1 MTQPSPMPNLVE
13 QLGPPPFRFLPAEA
27 TMQRRAFSSVFCVL
41 ALALVMWCAYGVYAL
56 WAGGHLTA
64 APAATSATAAA
75 AANAAKAGVFGS
87 GLVWALSA
95 LALMVYTLWCILTS
109 VTTLTPTHL
118 KQTFVWNKELEL
130 RELAYVKLI
139 RVPGLDWLIAPR
151 LYCRTLLGKFA
162 VFYTADKPMLAEFE
176 RLRDELA
183 AFRRIR

>member
-1 MTQPSPMPNLVE
+1 
-13 QLGPPPFRFLPAEA
+13 
-27 TMQRRAFSSVFCVL
+27 MQSRAFSSVFC
-41 ALALVMWCAYGVYAL
+41 ALAIALVAWCAYGVYAL

-64 APAATSATAAA
+64 AAAS
-75 AANAAKAGVFGS
+75 AAKAGVFGS

-95 LALMVYTLWCILTS
+95 LALMVYTLWCILSS

-162 VFYTADKPMLAEFE
+162 VFYTADKAMLAEFE
-176 RLRDELA
+176 RLRDELS
-183 AFRRIR
+183 AFRKIR

>member
-1 MTQPSPMPNLVE
+1 MTQPSPIPNLVE
-13 QLGPPPFRFLPAEA
+13 QLGPPPFRFQPAEP
-27 TMQRRAFSSVFCVL
+27 TLQRRAFSGVFCTL
-41 ALALVMWCAYGVYAL
+41 AVALVAWCTYGVYAL

-64 APAATSATAAA
+64 APTATSATAIAA
-75 AANAAKAGVFGS
+75 ASAAKAGIFGS
-87 GLVWALSA
+87 GLVWAISA

-109 VTTLTPTHL
+109 VTTLTSTQL
-118 KQTFVWNKELEL
+118 QQTFVWNKQLEL

-162 VFYTADKPMLAEFE
+162 VFYTADTLMLAEFE

-183 AFRRIR
+183 AFRKIR

>member
-1 MTQPSPMPNLVE
+1 MTQPDPMPNLVA
-13 QLGPPPFRFLPAEA
+13 QLGPAPFRFQPAEA
-27 TMQRRAFSSVFCVL
+27 NMQCRAFSSVFC
-41 ALALVMWCAYGVYAL
+41 ALAIALVAWCAYGVYAI
-56 WAGGHLTA
+56 WVGGHLTA
-64 APAATSATAAA
+64 AAVATSATAAA
-75 AANAAKAGVFGS
+75 AASAAKAGVFGS

-95 LALMVYTLWCILTS
+95 LALMVYTLWCILSS

-162 VFYTADKPMLAEFE
+162 VFYTADKAMLAEFE
-176 RLRDELA
+176 RLRDELS
-183 AFRRIR
+183 AFRKIR